1 MRLKKSDDQAADE
14 VEKRMSQMRLKK
26 ISQMR
31 LKKDVAWDPS
41 KRMSQM
47 RLKKMSQMRLKKMSQ
62 MRLKRPSYMRLRRGP
77 SMMRLKKSSEADVDC
92 VWVRGIC
99 IDSAEVELLNQLYQ
113 LAEPLHASY

>member
-1 MRLKKSDDQAADE
+1 MTPLLQ
-14 VEKRMSQMRLKK
+14 LT
-26 ISQMR
+26 
-31 LKKDVAWDPS
+31 DPFS

-77 SMMRLKKSSEADVDC
+77 SMMRLKKSSPEAEVDC

-99 IDSAEVELLNQLYQ
+99 IDSAEVELLNQVQTYMI
-113 LAEPLHASY
+113 LALGVCMGLGD

>member
-1 MRLKKSDDQAADE
+1 
-14 VEKRMSQMRLKK
+14 
-26 ISQMR
+26 MR
-31 LKKDVAWDPS
+31 LKKDGGADEVVEEMYEDPDKRMSQLRLKKDVVWDPS

-77 SMMRLKKSSEADVDC
+77 SMMRLKKSPEVDC

-99 IDSAEVELLNQLYQ
+99 IDSAEVELLNQLSQ

>member
-1 MRLKKSDDQAADE
+1 MLSSCLKNPIFPHIHSF
-14 VEKRMSQMRLKK
+14 VHSLP
-26 ISQMR
+26 I
-31 LKKDVAWDPS
+31 S

-77 SMMRLKKSSEADVDC
+77 SMMRLKKSDPGNC

-99 IDSAEVELLNQLYQ
+99 IDTAEVEMLNQVKNRSFDLF
-113 LAEPLHASY
+113 